1 MGSAHRALLLLVAGV
16 VGVALGAV
24 VWLWPTS
31 DAGPEPGGEYVDPA
45 ELVDARLVDVATLD
59 ADPDDPTM
67 LADAE
72 VVEVTAELD
81 ATGERVVFTTT
92 DETGDTYAEG
102 QRVRL
107 ARVEVEGGE
116 DTWFVSDFRRGG
128 ALAALVALFV
138 ATVLAF
144 GRFQGLRA
152 LLGLALTFVVIVG
165 FIVPAI
171 LDGADPVAVA
181 LAGGVAIMVLTLYL
195 AHGLGPKT
203 TAAVVGTAGALV
215 VTVGLGSAFVELAAL
230 TGFTSE
236 EARLANVEVGG
247 LSLQGLLLAGII
259 IGALGVLDD
268 VTMSQAS
275 TVFALRR
282 ADPHAG
288 FRRLFAEA
296 LSVGRDHVAAT
307 VNTLF
312 LAYAGAALP
321 LLILFTTGAVPL
333 GEAVTSEIVAV
344 EIVRTFVGSLG
355 IIAAVPLTTALAALV
370 ALERPAGGRRAPSP
384 AAAAGDAPADR
395 PADPRDDA
403 AATDPADRRSTDPAD
418 RRSTDPADRRS
429 ADPAKPSPE
438 RPDAAEE
445 PWVERLREAYGLE
458 DDDR

>member
-1 MGSAHRALLLLVAGV
+1 MGSAHRGLLVLV
-16 VGVALGAV
+16 VGLVAVAV
-24 VWLWPTS
+24 AAIVWLWP
-31 DAGPEPGGEYVDPA
+31 AGEVGPEPGGEYVDPA
-45 ELVDARLVDVATLD
+45 ELTDARLVGVTTLER
-59 ADPDDPTM
+59 DPDDPTM

-72 VVEVTAELD
+72 IVELTAELD
-81 ATGERVVFTTT
+81 ATGQTVVFETT

-107 ARVEVEGGE
+107 ARVEIDGDD

-128 ALAALVALFV
+128 ALAALVAIFV
-138 ATVLAF
+138 LAVLAF

-152 LLGLALTFVVIVG
+152 LIGLALTFVVIIG

-203 TAAVVGTAGALV
+203 TAAVVGTTGALV

-282 ADPHAG
+282 ADPETG
-288 FRRLFAEA
+288 FRHLFGEA

-333 GEAVTSEIVAV
+333 GEAVTSEVVAV

-370 ALERPAGGRRAPSP
+370 ALEQPAADHAEPAPAPFGDAARAAEPAADPADPAGGAGEP
-384 AAAAGDAPADR
+384 AEPAPAG
-395 PADPRDDA
+395 
-403 AATDPADRRSTDPAD
+403 
-418 RRSTDPADRRS
+418 
-429 ADPAKPSPE
+429 
-438 RPDAAEE
+438 AEDVDE
-445 PWVERLREAYGLE
+445 TWVERLREAYGIE

>member
-16 VGVALGAV
+16 VAVALGAI
-24 VWLWPTS
+24 VWLWPAAET
-31 DAGPEPGGEYVDPA
+31 GPEPGGEYVDPA
-45 ELVDARLVDVATLD
+45 ELIDARLVDVATLD

-72 VVEVTAELD
+72 IVELTAELD
-81 ATGERVVFTTT
+81 ATGETVVFETT

-107 ARVEVEGGE
+107 ARVEIDGDE

-128 ALAALVALFV
+128 PLAALVALFAV
-138 ATVLAF
+138 AVLAF

-152 LLGLALTFVVIVG
+152 LVGLALTFVVIIG

-171 LDGADPVAVA
+171 LDGSDPVAVA

-203 TAAVVGTAGALV
+203 TAAVVGTTGALV

-282 ADPHAG
+282 ADPDAG
-288 FRRLFAEA
+288 FRRLFGEA

-344 EIVRTFVGSLG
+344 EVVRTFVGSLG
-355 IIAAVPLTTALAALV
+355 IIAAVPLTTALSALV
-370 ALERPAGGRRAPSP
+370 ALERPAGGRPVDPAGAAADRSAADPAAGAGPATDPAAGAAPATDPAAGPPARPSAGGSAEPAGPSP
-384 AAAAGDAPADR
+384 AAA
-395 PADPRDDA
+395 DDV
-403 AATDPADRRSTDPAD
+403 DD
-418 RRSTDPADRRS
+418 
-429 ADPAKPSPE
+429 
-438 RPDAAEE
+438 